1 MLPFSFSLLV
11 EPSDIDGL
19 LSKSQKV
26 EKKKTE
32 WLTPDKHYSFDPN
45 LKLEWV
51 MLVVQPFEPL
61 DFGTALCVFL

>member
-1 MLPFSFSLLV
+1 MPNTYTSVFIFTIGIK
-11 EPSDIDGL
+11 PSDIYGL
-19 LSKSQKV
+19 LSKGQKV

-51 MLVVQPFEPL
+51 MLVV
-61 DFGTALCVFL
+61 